1 MGASGKRWAQENFEW
16 SRVITSYE
24 TLWQDL
30 ARRRAS
36 ETVANFRSTSAPNHP
51 SRPDPFKMFA
61 GFPTKP
67 INLDGSVTFVETAWP
82 VILQRIQLKLGLVQA
97 DVLIDIQELP
107 GLIGEL
113 EAQNKINLRDLADG
127 LGIKDSSDFLVTV
140 GWLAKLG
147 LCHYAP
153 PDPLNLIPIDNN
165 LSRTE
170 TGKLK

>member
-1 MGASGKRWAQENFEW
+1 M
-16 SRVITSYE
+16 
-24 TLWQDL
+24 
-30 ARRRAS
+30 
-36 ETVANFRSTSAPNHP
+36 
-51 SRPDPFKMFA
+51 
-61 GFPTKP
+61 
-67 INLDGSVTFVETAWP
+67 TFVETAWP

-147 LCHYAP
+147 LCHYEP
-153 PDPLNLIPIDNN
+153 P
-165 LSRTE
+165 
-170 TGKLK
+170 